1 MPIFPSIPNTPPK
14 PNSINTINSIS
25 PSVRDVLLSLNLKST
40 YPNINTNI
48 NGSPRVGEPVI
59 NLETN
64 FLNTYPHQVLSQ
76 DTSSIDILGSVLNGQ
91 GIGISNDSLIPN
103 FDVRSSLAG
112 RVLGATGLLSD
123 SRIGTIG
130 AQQLAL
136 ALANNAA
143 FNVQEDLLGALNVTD
158 NMVSLL
164 KEGEL
169 SGLRPNYKITI
180 PSSSTGR
187 FFSAAASILG
197 FTLPKSELEPFGS
210 IFQSENGDIGN
221 IERANSMIKNTGK
234 GQVLQL
240 ISNIREN
247 LVLDSVF
254 RSGYAPGFNNNKG
267 QRQITESESNVYAFD
282 TNGTQINL
290 LSTSDGVIPDLCRPR
305 NISDFGFKTPEEA
318 NDGLATTYGYEDRKI
333 SDIPFIWTSDGYYNI
348 SDKGPIDK
356 KSLLVKTQKLFNDVN
371 MKTLISVKGDMT
383 VSSSQINT
391 SNGGGISKGSAVIS
405 GDRFD
410 NRGNYKGDVDSAD
423 ETYCRSW
430 TTFDRYDNMSKLIRK
445 GSDNINGLYNS
456 NDIAFRD
463 TIGGSVNS
471 ILENN
476 GMVKIAPYTTD
487 IESDPKKFMF
497 SIENLAWCDN
507 IESLPENEKGPGDLI
522 NNKRG
527 RIMWFPP
534 YNINFSESN
543 AVTIESNNFIGR
555 GEPVYTYSNT
565 ERTGNLSFQVIV
577 DHSSYTNAFR
587 GDDGPIDNYVASF
600 MAGCAQPKDFL
611 DRLTVFE
618 REVLESELNSKPN
631 TGVVESKTTPSSW
644 NIYFPNDNVELLT
657 NVPNYENGLQNP
669 STDVIDFANNIAGI
683 PYGTKI
689 TPADYT
695 KGSTSNWSDNTNY
708 GLNSNGPQAKVL
720 KKEELGVDVFGSID
734 DLFDIGSNVPIY
746 LAANPYVIVEIKGF
760 ASPQGVE
767 ETNKKLA
774 NDRGKYV
781 YDLLKES
788 WFKTATEEEKQK
800 RIILMPGEIDNTVTN
815 CDKGNDA
822 QVELIGCKLAR
833 RTEVTFKYSNE
844 LAGENLVKENI
855 KIKNP
860 DKKIKTKITDKFY
873 NESNYFDKLEKD
885 DPFIFDEFRKKI
897 KYFQP
902 AFHSTTPE
910 GLNSRLT
917 FLLQCTRQG
926 PTMENKNANNLAF
939 GRPPVCILRIGDF
952 YNTKIMMDSVTF
964 DYEPL
969 VWDLNPEGVGVQP
982 MIANVTIS
990 FKILGGATLMGPINK
1005 LQNALSFNYFA
1016 NTQVYDTRADFIS
1029 KDKAIWNVKDKNGK
1043 ELPMSMIS
1051 PDSTTGYYIHNG
1063 VTSPEK
1069 KITEIVKDNLIKGVD
1084 DDIARQEMEKFVPT
1098 IEPTEDTEVVKI
1110 TSVFC
1115 EENSIVKTEQNWTI
1129 PIKLNYTPFVDGGPE
1144 VAVTKLD
1151 GGSDSY
1157 KLRIKDVNSNEMYE
1171 ENLKSENIIAMFKP
1185 ADESSFTNFVVP
1197 NKTSNDTGIK
1207 DSFGKENFY
1216 IAIVKTN
1223 VELFKVQIKL
1233 K

>member
-14 PNSINTINSIS
+14 PNSINTINSFS
-25 PSVRDVLLSLNLKST
+25 PSVRDVLLSLNLTPT

-48 NGSPRVGEPVI
+48 NGSPRIGEPVI

-76 DTSSIDILGSVLNGQ
+76 DTSSIDILGSALNGQ

-123 SRIGTIG
+123 SKIGTVG

-143 FNVQEDLLGALNVTD
+143 FNVQEEILGAFSVTD

-164 KEGEL
+164 KEGKL
-169 SGLRPNYKITI
+169 SGIRPNYKITI
-180 PSSSTGR
+180 PSSASGR
-187 FFSAAASILG
+187 FFNAAASILG

-221 IERANSMIKNTGK
+221 IERANEMIRNTGK

-267 QRQITESESNVYAFD
+267 TRQITESESNVYAFD

-290 LSTSDGVIPDLCRPR
+290 LLTSNGVIPNLCGPR

-318 NDGLATTYGYEDRKI
+318 NDGLATAYGYEDRKI

-348 SDKGPIDK
+348 SDNGPIDK

-371 MKTLISVKGDMT
+371 MKTLVSVKGDMT

-391 SNGGGISKGSAVIS
+391 TNGGGISKGSAVIS
-405 GDRFD
+405 GSRYDKET
-410 NRGNYKGDVDSAD
+410 GVYLGDIDSAD

-430 TTFDRYDNMSKLIRK
+430 TTFSRYDNMSKLIRR
-445 GSDNINGLYNS
+445 GTDNKNGLY
-456 NDIAFRD
+456 DKKQIAFRN
-463 TIGGSVNS
+463 TLGGSKNS
-471 ILENN
+471 VLENN
-476 GMVKIAPYTTD
+476 GMVKITPYTTD

-497 SIENLAWCDN
+497 SIENLAWCDKT
-507 IESLPENEKGPGDLI
+507 ELLPESEIGPGDLI

-543 AVTIESNNFIGR
+543 SVSLETTNFIGR
-555 GEPVYTYSNT
+555 GEPIYTYNNT
-565 ERTGNLSFQVIV
+565 ERTGNLTFQVIV

-587 GDDGPIDNYVASF
+587 GLDGPEDNYVASF
-600 MAGCAQPKDFL
+600 MAGCAPPTDFFKNK
-611 DRLTVFE
+611 LTVFE
-618 REVLESELNSKPN
+618 REILESELNNKPN
-631 TGVVESKTTPSSW
+631 TGVVESNTTPSSW
-644 NIYFPNDNVELLT
+644 NIYFPNDNVDLLAT
-657 NVPNYENGLQNP
+657 KQNYENGLQNP
-669 STDVIDFANNIAGI
+669 STDKIDYSINVEGI
-683 PYGTKI
+683 PYGTEI
-689 TPADYT
+689 TPANYT

-720 KKEELGVDVFGSID
+720 SKESLGVDVYGSIQ
-734 DLFDIGSNVPIY
+734 DLFNTNSNVAKY
-746 LAANPYVIVEIKGF
+746 LLENPYVIVEIKGF
-760 ASPQGVE
+760 ASPQGIE
-767 ETNKKLA
+767 ENNKKLA
-774 NDRGKYV
+774 TDRGKFV
-781 YDLLKES
+781 YDLLKKS
-788 WFKTATEEEKQK
+788 WFPTATEEEKQK
-800 RIILMPGEIDNTVTN
+800 RILLIPGEIDNTVTN
-815 CDKGNDA
+815 CDKGNDT

-844 LAGENLVKENI
+844 LAGENLVKEKVNI
-855 KIKNP
+855 KEP
-860 DKKIKTKITDKFY
+860 KKTIKTKITDKFY
-873 NESNYFDKLEKD
+873 NESNYFDRLEKD

-897 KYFQP
+897 KHFQP

-926 PTMENKNANNLAF
+926 PTMENRSANNLAF

-952 YNTKIMMDSVTF
+952 YNTKIMMDTVSF

-969 VWDLNPEGVGVQP
+969 VWDLNPEGIGVQP
-982 MIANVTIS
+982 MIANVSIS

-1016 NTQVYDTRADFIS
+1016 NTQVYDTRADYVS
-1029 KDKAIWNVKDKNGK
+1029 KNATATV
-1043 ELPMSMIS
+1043 
-1051 PDSTTGYYIHNG
+1051 TVNG
-1063 VTSPEK
+1063 VAGEGFGGYHINNGEPIPEK
-1069 KITEIVKDNLIKGVD
+1069 KITEIVKDNSISLGTN
-1084 DDIARQEMEKFVPT
+1084 DIESQNNEKNIPVNNS
-1098 IEPTEDTEVVKI
+1098 ESGDEVVKI
-1110 TSVFC
+1110 KSIIC
-1115 EENSIVKTEQNWTI
+1115 DQNKIVKSSNEWTI
-1129 PIKLNYTPFVDGGPE
+1129 LVNLTYSPNTYTPEEAVD
-1144 VAVTKLD
+1144 KLD
-1151 GGSDSY
+1151 GGIESY
-1157 KLRIKDVNSNEMYE
+1157 KIRIKDINSNEMYE
-1171 ENLKSENIIAMFKP
+1171 RALTKDQLIGMFKTFFEFEE
-1185 ADESSFTNFVVP
+1185 ANFNVP
-1197 NKTSNDTGIK
+1197 IAKTSSDVGIK

-1216 IAIVKTN
+1216 IAIVKSET
-1223 VELFKVQIKL
+1223 ELFKVQIKL